1 MRIGSA
7 LKKERLRMGLT
18 QDEMIQG
25 IIKKSHYSKVERNL
39 EGISADSLFEILFA
53 HNIDI
58 DNFLDQIKDE
68 YRSVEG
74 KKAIKLNQ
82 EVIKAFNESAT
93 NKMQEKLHDILQLKG
108 QTIFKYRAIV
118 SVAIL
123 SGQLNLLSP
132 DLKKQI
138 FLQFAKY
145 DNWFENVDALRLLA
159 NCLPIFKIEQLDNV
173 INQLLRHYSKNRSYS
188 ERMIERIAIICN
200 NYLYYCFYSNVEG
213 KNISACLK
221 FLSNLDCSYHF
232 LFYHIAGKFY
242 LHLFKDEKNEAR
254 KIKKQLISYGYKNL
268 VSSWR
273 M

>member
-1 MRIGSA
+1 MKIGST

-68 YRSVEG
+68 YRSVED

-82 EVIKAFNESAT
+82 EVMGAFNESDT
-93 NKMQEKLHDILQLKG
+93 DKIQEKLHDILQLKG
-108 QTIFKYRAIV
+108 QTIFKYRAII
-118 SVAIL
+118 SVAIF
-123 SGQLNLLSP
+123 SGQLSLLSS
-132 DLKKQI
+132 DFKKQI
-138 FLQFAKY
+138 VLQFSKY

-159 NCLPIFKIEQLDNV
+159 NCMPIFKIEQLDNIV
-173 INQLLRHYSKNRSYS
+173 KQLLRHYSKNRNYS

-200 NYLYYCFYSNVEG
+200 NYLYYCFYSKVKG

-221 FLSNLDCSYHF
+221 FLSNLACSYHF
-232 LFYHIAGKFY
+232 LFYHIVEEFY
-242 LHLFKDEKNEAR
+242 FHLFRDEKNEA
-254 KIKKQLISYGYKNL
+254 KIIKKQLISYGYKNL
-268 VSSWR
+268 VSSWKI
-273 M
+273 